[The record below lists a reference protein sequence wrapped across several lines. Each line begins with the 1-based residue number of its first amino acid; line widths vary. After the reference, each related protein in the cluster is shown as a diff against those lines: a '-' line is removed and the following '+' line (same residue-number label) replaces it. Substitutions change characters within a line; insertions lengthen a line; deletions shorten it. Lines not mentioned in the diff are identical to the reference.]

1 MLRSDWLR
9 SVLEED
15 WALFSDAFYVRKKER
30 EVRKQLELSF
40 SKMSKI
46 ARSALGLRTN
56 RFRDISFNVPR
67 GIKMAIQCNLS

>member
-1 MLRSDWLR
+1 MLRSDCLQ

-15 WALFSDAFYVRKKER
+15 RALFSDAFYARKKKR
-30 EVRKQLELSF
+30 EARKQLELSF

-46 ARSALGLRTN
+46 ARTLGLRTN

-67 GIKMAIQCNLS
+67 GIKMAI

>member
-1 MLRSDWLR
+1 MLRSDWLQ

-15 WALFSDAFYVRKKER
+15 RALFSDAFYARKKKR
-30 EVRKQLELSF
+30 KARKQLELSF

-46 ARSALGLRTN
+46 ARRTLGLRTN

-67 GIKMAIQCNLS
+67 GIKMAI